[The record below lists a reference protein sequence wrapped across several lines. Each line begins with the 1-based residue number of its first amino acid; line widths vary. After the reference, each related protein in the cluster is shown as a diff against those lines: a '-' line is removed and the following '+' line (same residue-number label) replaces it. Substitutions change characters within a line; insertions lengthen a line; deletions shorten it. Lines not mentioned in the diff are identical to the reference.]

1 MFERFTQRARTAV
14 QSAHEEANALGH
26 RTVGT
31 EHLVLAMFTAG
42 GIAADVLHACAVER
56 EGLLAAVTGTD
67 DAAALRSIGIDL
79 DAVRSSVEQTFGP
92 GALERAEP
100 PRRGG
105 FLFRRTKL
113 PNRFGNDAKK
123 ALELSLRI
131 ALSMKHNYIGT
142 EHLILA
148 VLREERGNGGRLLR
162 EQGMSYD
169 RTMEL
174 VRAALRNVA

>member
-14 QSAHEEANALGH
+14 QSAHEEADALGH
-26 RTVGT
+26 RLIGT

-42 GIAADVLHACAVER
+42 GVAADVLNACGIERDGLRAVLVA
-56 EGLLAAVTGTD
+56 GD

-79 DAVRSSVEQTFGP
+79 DAVRASVEETFGP

-100 PRRGG
+100 AERGG
-105 FLFRRTKL
+105 FLFRRSKL
-113 PNRFGNDAKK
+113 SNRFGNDAKK

-142 EHLILA
+142 EHLLLG
-148 VLREERGNGGRLLR
+148 VLKDERGNGGRLLR